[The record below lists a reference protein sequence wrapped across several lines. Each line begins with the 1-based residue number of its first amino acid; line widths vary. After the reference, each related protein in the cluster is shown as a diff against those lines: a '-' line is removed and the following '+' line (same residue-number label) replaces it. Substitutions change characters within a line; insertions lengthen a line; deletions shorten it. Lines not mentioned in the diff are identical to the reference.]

1 MVCDRSTVV
10 LSPLRPGARRDGRG
24 TAPRR
29 RRPPRGI
36 GDLNNLANQHS
47 DKINEAVDNA
57 QEQHGDKLGEHGDTV
72 NKGVDGAQEK
82 FLSGDE
88 GEQQA

>member
-1 MVCDRSTVV
+1 M
-10 LSPLRPGARRDGRG
+10 
-24 TAPRR
+24 
-29 RRPPRGI
+29 GI

-57 QEQHGDKLGEHGDTV
+57 QEKHGDKLGEHGDTV

-82 FLSGDE
+82 FLSGDD

>member
-1 MVCDRSTVV
+1 M
-10 LSPLRPGARRDGRG
+10 
-24 TAPRR
+24 
-29 RRPPRGI
+29 GI

-72 NKGVDGAQEK
+72 NKGVDGAQET

>member
-1 MVCDRSTVV
+1 M
-10 LSPLRPGARRDGRG
+10 
-24 TAPRR
+24 
-29 RRPPRGI
+29 GI

-47 DKINEAVDNA
+47 DKIDEAVDNA
-57 QEQHGDKLGEHGDTV
+57 QEQHGDKLVEHGDTV
-72 NKGVDGAQEK
+72 DKGVDGAQEK

>member
-1 MVCDRSTVV
+1 M
-10 LSPLRPGARRDGRG
+10 
-24 TAPRR
+24 
-29 RRPPRGI
+29 
-36 GDLNNLANQHS
+36 
-47 DKINEAVDNA
+47 DNA

>member
-1 MVCDRSTVV
+1 M
-10 LSPLRPGARRDGRG
+10 
-24 TAPRR
+24 
-29 RRPPRGI
+29 GI

-47 DKINEAVDNA
+47 DKIDEAVDNA

>member
-1 MVCDRSTVV
+1 M
-10 LSPLRPGARRDGRG
+10 
-24 TAPRR
+24 
-29 RRPPRGI
+29 GI

-57 QEQHGDKLGEHGDTV
+57 QEQHGDKHGDTV
-72 NKGVDGAQEK
+72 DKGVDGAQEK

>member
-1 MVCDRSTVV
+1 M
-10 LSPLRPGARRDGRG
+10 
-24 TAPRR
+24 
-29 RRPPRGI
+29 GI

-47 DKINEAVDNA
+47 DKIDEAMDNA
-57 QEQHGDKLGEHGDTV
+57 QEKHGDKLGEHGDTV

>member
-1 MVCDRSTVV
+1 M
-10 LSPLRPGARRDGRG
+10 
-24 TAPRR
+24 
-29 RRPPRGI
+29 GI
-36 GDLNNLANQHS
+36 GDLNNLADQHS

>member
-1 MVCDRSTVV
+1 M
-10 LSPLRPGARRDGRG
+10 
-24 TAPRR
+24 
-29 RRPPRGI
+29 GI

-47 DKINEAVDNA
+47 DKIDEAVDNA

-72 NKGVDGAQEK
+72 NKGVDGEQEK

>member
-1 MVCDRSTVV
+1 M
-10 LSPLRPGARRDGRG
+10 
-24 TAPRR
+24 
-29 RRPPRGI
+29 GI

-47 DKINEAVDNA
+47 DKINDAVDNA

>member
-1 MVCDRSTVV
+1 M
-10 LSPLRPGARRDGRG
+10 
-24 TAPRR
+24 
-29 RRPPRGI
+29 GI

-47 DKINEAVDNA
+47 DKIDEAVDNA

-82 FLSGDE
+82 FLSEDE

>member
-1 MVCDRSTVV
+1 M
-10 LSPLRPGARRDGRG
+10 
-24 TAPRR
+24 
-29 RRPPRGI
+29 GI

-57 QEQHGDKLGEHGDTV
+57 QEQHGDKLGEHADTV
-72 NKGVDGAQEK
+72 HKGVDGAQEK
-82 FLSGDE
+82 FLSGNE

>member
-1 MVCDRSTVV
+1 M
-10 LSPLRPGARRDGRG
+10 
-24 TAPRR
+24 
-29 RRPPRGI
+29 GI

-47 DKINEAVDNA
+47 DEIDEAVDNA

-72 NKGVDGAQEK
+72 DKGVDGAQEK

>member
-1 MVCDRSTVV
+1 M
-10 LSPLRPGARRDGRG
+10 
-24 TAPRR
+24 
-29 RRPPRGI
+29 GI

-57 QEQHGDKLGEHGDTV
+57 QEQPGDKLGEHGDTV
-72 NKGVDGAQEK
+72 NKGVDVAQEK

>member
-1 MVCDRSTVV
+1 M
-10 LSPLRPGARRDGRG
+10 
-24 TAPRR
+24 
-29 RRPPRGI
+29 GI

-47 DKINEAVDNA
+47 DKINDAVDNA

-72 NKGVDGAQEK
+72 NKGVDSAQEK

>member
-1 MVCDRSTVV
+1 M
-10 LSPLRPGARRDGRG
+10 
-24 TAPRR
+24 
-29 RRPPRGI
+29 GI

-47 DKINEAVDNA
+47 DKINEAVDGA
-57 QEQHGDKLGEHGDTV
+57 QEQHGDKLGEHADIV

-82 FLSGDE
+82 FLSGEKNE

>member
-1 MVCDRSTVV
+1 M
-10 LSPLRPGARRDGRG
+10 
-24 TAPRR
+24 
-29 RRPPRGI
+29 GI

-72 NKGVDGAQEK
+72 NKGVDSAQEK

>member
-1 MVCDRSTVV
+1 M
-10 LSPLRPGARRDGRG
+10 
-24 TAPRR
+24 
-29 RRPPRGI
+29 GI
-36 GDLNNLANQHS
+36 GDLNNVANQHS

>member
-1 MVCDRSTVV
+1 M
-10 LSPLRPGARRDGRG
+10 
-24 TAPRR
+24 
-29 RRPPRGI
+29 GI

-47 DKINEAVDNA
+47 DKIDEAVDNA

-72 NKGVDGAQEK
+72 NKGVDVAQEK

>member
-1 MVCDRSTVV
+1 M
-10 LSPLRPGARRDGRG
+10 
-24 TAPRR
+24 
-29 RRPPRGI
+29 GI

-47 DKINEAVDNA
+47 DKIDEAVDNA

-72 NKGVDGAQEK
+72 DKGVDGAQEK

>member
-1 MVCDRSTVV
+1 M
-10 LSPLRPGARRDGRG
+10 
-24 TAPRR
+24 
-29 RRPPRGI
+29 GI

-47 DKINEAVDNA
+47 DKIDKAVDNA

>member
-1 MVCDRSTVV
+1 M
-10 LSPLRPGARRDGRG
+10 
-24 TAPRR
+24 
-29 RRPPRGI
+29 GI

-47 DKINEAVDNA
+47 DKIDEAVDNA

-82 FLSGDE
+82 FLSWDE
-88 GEQQA
+88 GEQPA

>member
-1 MVCDRSTVV
+1 M
-10 LSPLRPGARRDGRG
+10 
-24 TAPRR
+24 
-29 RRPPRGI
+29 GI

-47 DKINEAVDNA
+47 DKIDEAVDNA
-57 QEQHGDKLGEHGDTV
+57 QEQHVDKLGEHGDTV

>member
-1 MVCDRSTVV
+1 M
-10 LSPLRPGARRDGRG
+10 
-24 TAPRR
+24 
-29 RRPPRGI
+29 GI

-47 DKINEAVDNA
+47 DKINDAVDNA

-72 NKGVDGAQEK
+72 NKGVDAAQEK

>member
-1 MVCDRSTVV
+1 M
-10 LSPLRPGARRDGRG
+10 
-24 TAPRR
+24 
-29 RRPPRGI
+29 GI
-36 GDLNNLANQHS
+36 GDPNNLANQHS